1 MRAALC
7 ALLLAFTMACGGDD
21 GGSTSPPPPGGGGSN
36 QDVCAAVRSEAI
48 EPERTAALAPPS
60 SKRGRLDPS
69 PRWRVLDSLWI
80 HQQAA
85 DRRAAI
91 SSLGPR
97 EASTSDIGD
106 IAVIRDEG
114 DVIVPANAFDLK
126 GVGLR
131 FTRNPSGGYDVRLS
145 DSAFRT
151 AIGNRITLSDDDT
164 ARADVS
170 FSFPFFSGSERTAF
184 VNSDGNITFREGD
197 NASTDRSVGRLLTG
211 PPRVAAF
218 LADLDPSAGGT
229 VFVNAVSDQYTVT
242 WCAVRGFDSANTT
255 TAQTTLLPDGT
266 IEMRFA
272 AGITLPDAVIG
283 LSPGQTLDFRTV
295 DLSSQGPTSGGGTA
309 LGERFSEN
317 PDLDVVAVAK
327 TFYRSHPDAFD
338 QLVIWTDTSVVSGNA
353 FAFES
358 TLANAVQGIGLEVFD
373 TSREFGSAGR
383 LQSFTLMDRLA
394 KYPDDPTTRFLG
406 ENSTLSV
413 LGQEVGHR
421 WLAYV
426 NFRDHEGQR
435 SEELLGRDQAHWSFF
450 MDSDASVMEG
460 NDIEALGGGSFRTTA
475 AVRRYS
481 RLDQYAMGLV
491 GPADVP
497 PFFYVQSPMNLSQPK
512 DKESAPQVGVTFNGT
527 RRDVLIEDVIA
538 IHGPRIPS
546 AAESSK
552 VHRQAFIYIIGG
564 GRAIDPGQVAK
575 LDRIRRQWEEF
586 FGQATEG
593 RMRADTRLSQ

>member
-69 PRWRVLDSLWI
+69 PHWRVLDSLWI

-85 DRRAAI
+85 DRRAI

-131 FTRNPSGGYDVRLS
+131 FTRNPSGGYDVRSS

-242 WCAVRGFDSANTT
+242 WCAVRGFDSAQTT

-317 PDLDVVAVAK
+317 PDLDVVAVAN

-358 TLANAVQGIGLEVFD
+358 TLANEIQGIGLDVFD

-383 LQSFTLMDRLA
+383 LQQLHVDGSPREVSRRPDARGSWARTARSACSDRKSGIA
-394 KYPDDPTTRFLG
+394 GSRMSISATTRVNAPKSCWAVTRPIGASSWTPMRRSWKATTSRRSAAARSGRLPRCAATAG
-406 ENSTLSV
+406 SINM
-413 LGQEVGHR
+413 R
-421 WLAYV
+421 WA
-426 NFRDHEGQR
+426 
-435 SEELLGRDQAHWSFF
+435 W
-450 MDSDASVMEG
+450 
-460 NDIEALGGGSFRTTA
+460 
-475 AVRRYS
+475 
-481 RLDQYAMGLV
+481 
-491 GPADVP
+491 
-497 PFFYVQSPMNLSQPK
+497 
-512 DKESAPQVGVTFNGT
+512 SAPLTC
-527 RRDVLIEDVIA
+527 RR
-538 IHGPRIPS
+538 
-546 AAESSK
+546 SSTS
-552 VHRQAFIYIIGG
+552 
-564 GRAIDPGQVAK
+564 RA
-575 LDRIRRQWEEF
+575 R
-586 FGQATEG
+586 
-593 RMRADTRLSQ
+593 

>member
-1 MRAALC
+1 MMQERNAAGARKIYEDLLAKYPQAQAPFRAQVHGAIAQTYIADNQAAPALEQLKKALELDPGNTDMQMIYAEMLMQAGDPAQKAEGEKILLGLDITKVKDPFPYMNVVIGQINAKKPDEALALLDKLMNQFPTDMSLYYYRGRANLAAKQAARGQGRPREVRRRVAVGARDAGCEEDSRADEGRQVRAALC

-131 FTRNPSGGYDVRLS
+131 FTRNPSGGYDVRVS

-164 ARADVS
+164 ARADVA

-229 VFVNAVSDQYTVT
+229 VFVNAASDQYTVT
-242 WCAVRGFDSANTT
+242 WCAVRGFDSAQTT
-255 TAQTTLLPDGT
+255 TDADDA
-266 IEMRFA
+266 A
-272 AGITLPDAVIG
+272 AGRDDRDA
-283 LSPGQTLDFRTV
+283 
-295 DLSSQGPTSGGGTA
+295 
-309 LGERFSEN
+309 
-317 PDLDVVAVAK
+317 
-327 TFYRSHPDAFD
+327 
-338 QLVIWTDTSVVSGNA
+338 
-353 FAFES
+353 
-358 TLANAVQGIGLEVFD
+358 
-373 TSREFGSAGR
+373 
-383 LQSFTLMDRLA
+383 
-394 KYPDDPTTRFLG
+394 
-406 ENSTLSV
+406 
-413 LGQEVGHR
+413 
-421 WLAYV
+421 
-426 NFRDHEGQR
+426 
-435 SEELLGRDQAHWSFF
+435 
-450 MDSDASVMEG
+450 
-460 NDIEALGGGSFRTTA
+460 
-475 AVRRYS
+475 
-481 RLDQYAMGLV
+481 
-491 GPADVP
+491 
-497 PFFYVQSPMNLSQPK
+497 
-512 DKESAPQVGVTFNGT
+512 
-527 RRDVLIEDVIA
+527 
-538 IHGPRIPS
+538 
-546 AAESSK
+546 
-552 VHRQAFIYIIGG
+552 
-564 GRAIDPGQVAK
+564 
-575 LDRIRRQWEEF
+575 IRRRHHAAGCRHRPLAWPDPRF
-586 FGQATEG
+586 P
-593 RMRADTRLSQ
+593 RPSI